1 MSKKAMTIPEFLEM
15 YRIKEFNAKRSNKRL
30 LILVMVLILLGITVA
45 TESGLSASE
54 SITAFQL
61 DNINL
66 LR

>member
-1 MSKKAMTIPEFLEM
+1 
-15 YRIKEFNAKRSNKRL
+15 
-30 LILVMVLILLGITVA
+30 VA

-66 LR
+66 LRWEYG